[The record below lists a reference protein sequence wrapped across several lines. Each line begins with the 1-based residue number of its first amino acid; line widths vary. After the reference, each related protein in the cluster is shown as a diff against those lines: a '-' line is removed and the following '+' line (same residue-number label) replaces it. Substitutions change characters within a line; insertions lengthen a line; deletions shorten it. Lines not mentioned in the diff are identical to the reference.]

1 MSSRISL
8 TIMSSLPAMIIF
20 NTTKAIRNN
29 VLLVAMAV
37 SVSVVMVRAQTA
49 SFETLR
55 NRVITVTKGLN
66 ADALSI
72 GLDDTY
78 QSKALL
84 HLSEQAGVDTF
95 LDSKLVQYYALY
107 CIYHA
112 TNGVPN
118 EITNADDRFEN
129 IAMPEWL
136 IANNWRDET
145 TIDPCGT
152 KTTIVDTTTPSTDTD
167 ENDTSET
174 IATTLSTTTT
184 YSVGWHGIV
193 CDDEGRV
200 IAIDLF
206 DNILSGI
213 FPEEIVLLASSDGQ
227 YSTPGTGNLERLDLF
242 DNEFLSNGGDSSWMS
257 DLGSNM
263 SKYLKYRKIVVIAT
277 QNCIFNS
284 LNDAYAYAYYYNV
297 FNTREQY

>member
-1 MSSRISL
+1 
-8 TIMSSLPAMIIF
+8 
-20 NTTKAIRNN
+20 
-29 VLLVAMAV
+29 MAV
-37 SVSVVMVRAQTA
+37 SVVSVGMVRAQTA
-49 SFETLR
+49 DFETLR

-66 ADALSI
+66 VDALSI
-72 GLDDTY
+72 GFDDTY

-118 EITNADDRFEN
+118 EITNADVRFEN

-136 IANNWRDET
+136 IANNWIDET

-152 KTTIVDTTTPSTDTD
+152 KTTIVDTTTPSTTDPD
-167 ENDTSET
+167 ENVTSQT

-200 IAIDLF
+200 ISIDLF

-263 SKYLKYRKIVVIAT
+263 SKYLKKS
-277 QNCIFNS
+277 NS
-284 LNDAYAYAYYYNV
+284 NSESSIKMYLQ
-297 FNTREQY
+297 FIE

>member
-1 MSSRISL
+1 MSSRFSL
-8 TIMSSLPAMIIF
+8 TIMSSLPAMILF
-20 NTTKAIRNN
+20 NTSKAIRNN
-29 VLLVAMAV
+29 VLLVAMMV
-37 SVSVVMVRAQTA
+37 SVSVIGMPVRAQTA
-49 SFETLR
+49 DFETLR

-72 GLDDTY
+72 GFDDTY

-84 HLSEQAGVDTF
+84 HLSEQVGVDTF

-118 EITNADDRFEN
+118 EITNADVRFEN
-129 IAMPEWL
+129 IVMPEWL
-136 IANNWRDET
+136 IENNWRDET

-152 KTTIVDTTTPSTDTD
+152 KTTIIDTTTPPSNNDTD
-167 ENDTSET
+167 DTDNNTTTVIET

-184 YSVGWHGIV
+184 YSVGWYGVV

-200 IAIDLF
+200 TALDLF
-206 DNILSGI
+206 DNTLSGI

-257 DLGSNM
+257 YLGSNM
-263 SKYLKYRKIVVIAT
+263 SK
-277 QNCIFNS
+277 
-284 LNDAYAYAYYYNV
+284 
-297 FNTREQY
+297 

>member
-1 MSSRISL
+1 MYSISYHTIIACSSATQQQIVLKIVATMSSRFSL
-8 TIMSSLPAMIIF
+8 TILSSLPAMIIF
-20 NTTKAIRNN
+20 NTRTAIRNN

-37 SVSVVMVRAQTA
+37 SVVSVGMVRAQTA
-49 SFETLR
+49 DFETLR

-66 ADALSI
+66 VDALSI
-72 GLDDTY
+72 GFDDTY

-118 EITNADDRFEN
+118 EITNADVRFEN

-136 IANNWRDET
+136 IANNWIDET

-152 KTTIVDTTTPSTDTD
+152 KTTIVDITTPSTTD
-167 ENDTSET
+167 PDGNATSET
-174 IATTLSTTTT
+174 IATTLSTTAT

-200 IAIDLF
+200 ISIDLF

-263 SKYLKYRKIVVIAT
+263 SKYLKKIK
-277 QNCIFNS
+277 Q
-284 LNDAYAYAYYYNV
+284 
-297 FNTREQY
+297 